1 MAVQASAAAM
11 SRRRI
16 IVAGIVGNVMEWYD
30 FAIYGYFVS
39 TIGQL
44 YFPATDKAASL
55 LAAYGAFAVGFVV
68 RPIGAAIFG
77 HIADRIGRAYSLIWS
92 VVAMTIPSVCIGFLP
107 TYQDI
112 GVAAS
117 VLMLFLRI
125 LQGLAVG
132 GEYVGSVVFL
142 TERAPTAN
150 RGLDSSWPTFGATL
164 GFLLGSAAGTV
175 IYSALSPAEVSGW
188 GFRVPFLLGVL
199 VGVTGF
205 LIRRNLTLDTPP
217 AKAGYPLLVALR
229 TYPKEMV
236 QAIGISVINGIGF
249 YLLFSYIV
257 TWLQLYS
264 DIKPSTS
271 LAFTTVNMAIMM
283 AVTPLAGALSDRIGR
298 KPVLLYTGAGMVVLT
313 VPLWALMKFGGLPE
327 IFLAQLVFALL
338 VGAYSAVNPVAI
350 CEIFPPAVRSSAAS
364 TAYNITMGF
373 AGGTAPIVAT
383 WMIERSHRPGAPAVY
398 LVLSAVVSTL
408 AVLSVRIFKPREDAA
423 AGAAQT
429 ARN

>member
-1 MAVQASAAAM
+1 M
-11 SRRRI
+11 
-16 IVAGIVGNVMEWYD
+16 
-30 FAIYGYFVS
+30 
-39 TIGQL
+39 
-44 YFPATDKAASL
+44 
-55 LAAYGAFAVGFVV
+55 
-68 RPIGAAIFG
+68 
-77 HIADRIGRAYSLIWS
+77 
-92 VVAMTIPSVCIGFLP
+92 
-107 TYQDI
+107 
-112 GVAAS
+112 
-117 VLMLFLRI
+117 
-125 LQGLAVG
+125 
-132 GEYVGSVVFL
+132 VFL
-142 TERAPTAN
+142 TERAPAAN

-188 GFRVPFLLGVL
+188 GFRVPFLLGAL

-229 TYPKEMV
+229 TYPKEMA

-298 KPVLLYTGAGMVVLT
+298 KPVLLYTGAAMVVLT

-408 AVLSVRIFKPREDAA
+408 AVLSVRSFKPREDAA
-423 AGAAQT
+423 AGAAQK

>member
-1 MAVQASAAAM
+1 MTGQASAAGM
-11 SRRRI
+11 SRSRL

-44 YFPATDKAASL
+44 YFPATDKTASL

-117 VLMLFLRI
+117 LLMLLLRI

-175 IYSALSPAEVSGW
+175 IYSALSPAEVAGW
-188 GFRVPFLLGVL
+188 GFRLPFLLGAL
-199 VGVTGF
+199 VGLTGF
-205 LIRRNLTLDTPP
+205 LIRRHLTLDTPP

-229 TYPKEMV
+229 SYPKEMA

-264 DIKPSTS
+264 DIRPSTS

-298 KPVLLYTGAGMVVLT
+298 RPVLLYTGVGMAVLT
-313 VPLWALMKFGGLPE
+313 VPLWALMKFGGPPE

-398 LVLSAVVSTL
+398 LVLAAVVSTL
-408 AVLSVRIFKPREDAA
+408 AVLSVRSFKPREDVA
-423 AGAAQT
+423 AGAALT
-429 ARN
+429 AR

>member
-1 MAVQASAAAM
+1 MAGQASAAAM
-11 SRRRI
+11 SRSRL

-44 YFPATDKAASL
+44 YFPASDKTASL

-117 VLMLFLRI
+117 LLMLLLRI

-142 TERAPTAN
+142 TERAPTGN

-188 GFRVPFLLGVL
+188 GFRVPFLLGAL

-205 LIRRNLTLDTPP
+205 MIRRHLTLDTPP

-229 TYPKEMV
+229 TYPKEMA

-264 DIKPSTS
+264 DIRPSTS

-298 KPVLLYTGAGMVVLT
+298 KPVLLYTGVGMVVLT
-313 VPLWALMKFGGLPE
+313 VPLWALMKFGGPPE

-408 AVLSVRIFKPREDAA
+408 AVLSVRSFKPREDAA
-423 AGAAQT
+423 VGAAQT

>member
-1 MAVQASAAAM
+1 MAGQASAAAM
-11 SRRRI
+11 SRSRL

-44 YFPATDKAASL
+44 YFPATDKTASL

-117 VLMLFLRI
+117 LLMLLLRI

-175 IYSALSPAEVSGW
+175 IYSALSPAEISGW
-188 GFRVPFLLGVL
+188 GFRVPFLLGAL

-398 LVLSAVVSTL
+398 VVLSAVVSTL
-408 AVLSVRIFKPREDAA
+408 AVLSVRSFKPREDAT
-423 AGAAQT
+423 AGAAQKGT
-429 ARN
+429 

>member
-1 MAVQASAAAM
+1 MAGQASAAAM
-11 SRRRI
+11 SRSRL
-16 IVAGIVGNVMEWYD
+16 IVAGIAGNVMEWYD

-44 YFPATDKAASL
+44 YFPATDKTASL

-117 VLMLFLRI
+117 LLMLLLRI

-175 IYSALSPAEVSGW
+175 IYSALSPAEVAGW
-188 GFRVPFLLGVL
+188 GFRVPFLLGAL

-205 LIRRNLTLDTPP
+205 LIRRHLTLDTPP

-229 TYPKEMV
+229 SYPKEMA

-264 DIKPSTS
+264 DIRPSTS

-298 KPVLLYTGAGMVVLT
+298 RPVLLYTGVGMAVLT
-313 VPLWALMKFGGLPE
+313 VPLWALMKFGGPPE

-398 LVLSAVVSTL
+398 LVLAAVVSTL
-408 AVLSVRIFKPREDAA
+408 AVLSVRSFKPREDVA
-423 AGAAQT
+423 AGAALT
-429 ARN
+429 AR